1 MPRTV
6 AITSCLGELSAG
18 NLYHCVTVGQWYFYD
33 WLKISSARGEEEGQK
48 KKVYTE
54 SNLGPLTLRDIGR
67 YAYKLT
73 IAMDRSFIIIIV
85 VLI

>member
-1 MPRTV
+1 M
-6 AITSCLGELSAG
+6 G
-18 NLYHCVTVGQWYFYD
+18 
-33 WLKISSARGEEEGQK
+33 GEEEGQK
-48 KKVYTE
+48 KVYTK

-73 IAMDRSFIIIIV
+73 IEIDCSFIIIIV

>member
-1 MPRTV
+1 M
-6 AITSCLGELSAG
+6 
-18 NLYHCVTVGQWYFYD
+18 
-33 WLKISSARGEEEGQK
+33 
-48 KKVYTE
+48 VYTE

-73 IAMDRSFIIIIV
+73 IAMDCSFIIIIV

>member
-1 MPRTV
+1 M
-6 AITSCLGELSAG
+6 LGG
-18 NLYHCVTVGQWYFYD
+18 GGGGGGG
-33 WLKISSARGEEEGQK
+33 GERRDK

-54 SNLGPLTLRDIGR
+54 SNLGPLTHRDIGR
-67 YAYKLT
+67 NAYKLT